1 MQLAA
6 IPTAAPAVPTAA
18 APTGAPTAAPAE
30 APSFEGGIDFAGSG
44 RFSRFSAHA
53 TAHVYGAVEGYATLQ
68 EAIDAT
74 TFATIGARQ
83 TAAGIFELDGRFHSR
98 RLDNV
103 LTFANGN
110 EWTGA
115 WRLEQYP
122 ADLELLD
129 GRVTGTIARVD
140 SLRAVVDG
148 AQRHDVTHLDV
159 APPTPR

>member
-6 IPTAAPAVPTAA
+6 IPTATPASPVASAA
-18 APTGAPTAAPAE
+18 APGGAPT
-30 APSFEGGIDFAGSG
+30 FQGGIDFEGSG
-44 RFSRFSAHA
+44 RFTRFSAHA
-53 TAHVYGAVEGYATLQ
+53 TTHVYGAVEGYATLQ

-74 TFATIGARQ
+74 TLATIGSRQ
-83 TAAGIFELDGRFHSR
+83 TAAGVFELDGRFHSR

-103 LTFANGN
+103 LTFKNGA
-110 EWTGA
+110 EWSGA

-129 GRVTGTIARVD
+129 GHVSGTIRRVEA
-140 SLRAVVDG
+140 LRAVVDG
-148 AQRHDVTHLDV
+148 AQRHDVAHLKV